1 MVSLMNMETD
11 FIEYISPN
19 VAAKKLGIAVTTL
32 RKYCSLIEKE
42 SGNTSY
48 FERDSNNSRLYTHV
62 DILLLKRVISLKV
75 RPDFSLKKA
84 VRQALSEN
92 DVADVSDTDIRLEI
106 DTNNDLQPIQEDKL
120 KQYESLIN
128 QLVESNLKLS
138 GKLEVAIEKLENY
151 DKKLLELEQVS
162 TDKRSFLSRIFRKQ
176 TE

>member
-84 VRQALSEN
+84 VRQALSEK
-92 DVADVSDTDIRLEI
+92 DVSDVSENDIRLES
-106 DTNNDLQPIQEDKL
+106 DTESDLQPIQGDKI
-120 KQYESLIN
+120 KQYEALIN

-138 GKLEVAIEKLENY
+138 GKLESAIEKLENH
-151 DKKLLELEQVS
+151 DEKVLELEQTS
-162 TDKRSFLSRIFRKQ
+162 TEKTGIFSRFFKRF
-176 TE
+176 E

>member
-1 MVSLMNMETD
+1 MNKDTD

-48 FERDSNNSRLYTHV
+48 FERDSNNSRLYKNV
-62 DILLLKRVISLKV
+62 DISLLKRVISLKV

-84 VRQALSEN
+84 VRQALLEN
-92 DVADVSDTDIRLEI
+92 HIADVSEGDTRLKS
-106 DTNNDLQPIQEDKL
+106 DTNNDTQAIQDDKL
-120 KQYESLIN
+120 KQYESIIN

-138 GKLEVAIEKLENY
+138 EKLEAAIEKLENH
-151 DKKLLELEQVS
+151 DQKLLEIEQVK
-162 TDKRSFLSRIFRKQ
+162 TKKKGFFDRLFKKTI
-176 TE
+176 